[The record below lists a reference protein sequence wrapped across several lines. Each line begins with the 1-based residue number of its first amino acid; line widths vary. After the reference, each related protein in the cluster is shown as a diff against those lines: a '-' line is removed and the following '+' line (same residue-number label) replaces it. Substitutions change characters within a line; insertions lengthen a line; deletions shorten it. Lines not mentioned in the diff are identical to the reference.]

1 MGLFLL
7 RRIGQALVVLLIV
20 SAVIFALL
28 HFLPGGPA
36 RAILGPR
43 ATPQKIAEF
52 NHENGYDLA
61 LPLQYTRWLGKAV
74 HGDLGFSYKRNS
86 PVSTLLKATVPR
98 TLLLVGLGT
107 LIAVLIA
114 IPVGIIQATRRN
126 RVVDHALT
134 TVTFTLYSMPSF
146 WLGLILIEV
155 FAIKLGWLPPDAPTG
170 SPLEMLQNPA
180 GLVLPIATLSLVT
193 IASFSRYVRASTVEQ
208 LEQDYVR
215 TARAKGLRSG
225 AIVRR
230 HVLRNALSPVV
241 TLLGLSLP
249 WILGGSLVV
258 EAVFNFPRTRFL
270 FWNAAQAQDYPVLLG
285 VVLVVSVGTVIGSLL
300 ADLGYAFLDPRV
312 RDQIGAK

>member
-43 ATPQKIAEF
+43 ATPQAIAEF
-52 NHENGYDLA
+52 NHVNGYDLS
-61 LPLQYTRWLGKAV
+61 LPQQYVRWLGKAV
-74 HGDLGFSYKRNS
+74 QGDLGFSYKRNS

-107 LIAVLIA
+107 LIAVLVA
-114 IPVGIIQATRRN
+114 IPVGVIQATRRN
-126 RVVDHALT
+126 RAIDHALT

-146 WLGLILIEV
+146 WLGLILIEI

-170 SPLEMLQNPA
+170 GPLEMLQNPA
-180 GLVLPIATLSLVT
+180 GLVLPIATLALVT

-215 TARAKGLRSG
+215 TARAKGLQSG

-258 EAVFNFPRTRFL
+258 EAVFNFPGTGFL

-312 RDQIGAK
+312 RDQIGAQ

>member
-1 MGLFLL
+1 VGLFLL
-7 RRIGQALVVLLIV
+7 RRIGQALVVLLLV
-20 SAVIFALL
+20 SAVVFALL

-43 ATPQKIAEF
+43 ATPQAIAEF
-52 NHENGYDLA
+52 NHVNGYDLA
-61 LPLQYTRWLGKAV
+61 LPQQYVRWLGNAL

-114 IPVGIIQATRRN
+114 IPIGVIQATRRN
-126 RVVDHALT
+126 RAVDHVLT
-134 TVTFTLYSMPSF
+134 TITFTLYSMPGF

-155 FAIKLGWLPPDAPTG
+155 FAIRLGWLPPDAPTG
-170 SPLEMLQNPA
+170 SPAEMLQHPA

-193 IASFSRYVRASTVEQ
+193 IASFSRYVRASTIEQ

-215 TARAKGLRSG
+215 TARAKGLQSG

-258 EAVFNFPRTRFL
+258 EAVFNFPGTGFL

-285 VVLVVSVGTVIGSLL
+285 IVLVVSIGTVIGSLL
-300 ADLGYAFLDPRV
+300 ADLGYALLDPRV
-312 RDQIGAK
+312 RDQLGAK